1 MVLNTITLNME
12 KLIMKRI
19 NTKHHL
25 EALALLDKGWTPKRI
40 AKKFNVTVSAIS
52 HWKSRYSKTT
62 NKTTTKLSKNGV
74 IDTNHATTTLVH
86 KIQINFEDKW
96 YNKLVELSKHEVR
109 TPQDQVK
116 YLVHKELVRLY
127 RNTSSDLNDVIPF

>member
-12 KLIMKRI
+12 KLMNITSR
-19 NTKHHL
+19 NT
-25 EALALLDKGWTPKRI
+25 EAIRLLNKGWTVARVAKR
-40 AKKFNVTVSAIS
+40 FNVTKASVYN
-52 HWKSRYSKTT
+52 WKYRYGKKA
-62 NKTTTKLSKNGV
+62 NKTTAKFSKNGV
-74 IDTNHATTTLVH
+74 MYTNHATTTLVH